1 MLKRFTTLL
10 RESARRGTN
19 PSFIYKTLIET
30 AVKGRVLLLKKHIFF
45 PSQGKNP
52 VDMGIFFFFPVPLI
66 EPITNT
72 SSCASEAMEPEH
84 Q

>member
-1 MLKRFTTLL
+1 ML
-10 RESARRGTN
+10 RESARRGSN
-19 PSFIYKTLIET
+19 PSFIYKILIEA
-30 AVKGRVLLLKKHIFF
+30 AVKGHVLLLKKTYFFLLKVKPSQYGDFF
-45 PSQGKNP
+45 P
-52 VDMGIFFFFPVPLI
+52 PVPLI